1 MSCRIGTEI
10 NYSIS
15 DQVHHVENS
24 VAIYWN
30 EALNIL
36 DAEFTTL
43 KDNIKYKL
51 PGQVIICQSG
61 EDLSLT
67 MLANLNSLGE
77 FILQYMEK
85 YPGFKNIDL
94 NDLQKVL
101 PKTLTRLSAFLSS
114 VSDDFKCGLSD
125 LNLQNLFTI
134 CPPLKVV
141 FF

>member
-1 MSCRIGTEI
+1 M
-10 NYSIS
+10 
-15 DQVHHVENS
+15 
-24 VAIYWN
+24 ALYWN

-101 PKTLTRLSAFLSS
+101 PKTLTRLSAFLSA
-114 VSDDFKCGLSD
+114 VSDDFKCGLSNW
-125 LNLQNLFTI
+125 NLQNLFTI
-134 CPPLKVV
+134 CPPLKV
-141 FF
+141 FFFF